1 MRRNNH
7 SYMKFMDSKHRNKI
21 QTMRRVYRDSVS
33 NYKLMKRLHMD
44 TSVAGM
50 MVLDARR
57 KYRDAEEQG
66 FIAKIKGA
74 FRKLNDKITL
84 IVKSNPLL
92 ANLARIWLRTT
103 GAWQG
108 FAGGHN
114 AVKLVQN
121 TIKNLELFKAG
132 WKQNAPATAGTLVG
146 VALGAVII
154 PLLKAYLKW
163 KLADEIKR
171 RQEDDDIIHDFG
183 VKGMKKGIRRA
194 ANAVKAGIK
203 HNPSKI
209 GKAVLAVSGAPV
221 LLAGKLAGA

>member
-1 MRRNNH
+1 MKTKCNYMR
-7 SYMKFMDSKHRNKI
+7 FMDSRHRSKI

-33 NYKLMKRLHMD
+33 NYKLMKRLHLD

-57 KYRDAEEQG
+57 KFRDAEEQG

-74 FRKLNDKITL
+74 FKKLNDKITL
-84 IVKSNPLL
+84 IVKDNPFL
-92 ANLARIWLRTT
+92 ANTARLWLRTT
-103 GAWQG
+103 AAWQG
-108 FAGGHN
+108 FAGGYN
-114 AVKLVQN
+114 SVKLIQN
-121 TIKNLELFKAG
+121 TIKNMELFKNS
-132 WKQNAPATAGTLVG
+132 WKQNAPVTAGALVG
-146 VALGAVII
+146 VALGGVII

-221 LLAGKLAGA
+221 LLAGKLAGNK